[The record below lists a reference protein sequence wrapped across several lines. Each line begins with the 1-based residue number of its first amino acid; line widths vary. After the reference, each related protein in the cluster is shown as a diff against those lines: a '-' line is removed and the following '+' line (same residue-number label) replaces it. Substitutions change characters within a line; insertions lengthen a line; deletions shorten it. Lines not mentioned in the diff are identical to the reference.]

1 MLLLPRQQIISRHK
15 ASRHHDAAIKG
26 KTRGNHRQEK
36 AGELS
41 EQRQESARR
50 SPKRRRARRRGGGR
64 SVDVFA
70 DFGTGTE
77 VGGSGRGGRG
87 GGGGGELLS
96 DGVRKKRSERKS
108 LSEEGKK
115 VSGRRRGAGMRCGAE
130 RGRSAG
136 RARELRPDC
145 RGRGR
150 ACGVAAKIIDRL
162 SEI

>member
-36 AGELS
+36 AGEPS

-50 SPKRRRARRRGGGR
+50 SPKRRRARRRGGGC

-87 GGGGGELLS
+87 EEGGGAAIRRRSQEALGAEISVGGGKE
-96 DGVRKKRSERKS
+96 SEREKA
-108 LSEEGKK
+108 
-115 VSGRRRGAGMRCGAE
+115 RRRDAVQRRARAECRPREGAAAGLARTRPCMRRCGE
-130 RGRSAG
+130 NY
-136 RARELRPDC
+136 RP
-145 RGRGR
+145 
-150 ACGVAAKIIDRL
+150 
-162 SEI
+162 SE